1 MPKVITKI
9 TRQKRHEDRYN
20 IYVNE
25 EYSFS
30 VDETVL
36 IQYGLTKGKVLDE
49 WALGDIAF
57 DEEVSRAFNRGLSYL
72 SFQMRSEEEVRK
84 KLTQA
89 EFGEAVIQE
98 AIQKLKNFGFLN
110 DEAFSKAFVETKKN
124 TMKKGPLAIRRELKQ
139 KGINETMQQQAL
151 ENFDEQQQLKLAKQL
166 AEKKQKQEAS
176 KTPLQQKQK
185 IQDFLIR
192 KGYSFSIIEQV
203 FSTMDFT
210 REDDEWSPLLEK
222 QGEKIWRK
230 YASKVDGYDLRM
242 KVKQALY
249 QKGFPGEVI
258 DEFIDK
264 KEQENEEI

>member
-98 AIQKLKNFGFLN
+98 SIQKLKRFGFLN
-110 DEAFSKAFVETKKN
+110 DEAFSKAFVETKK
-124 TMKKGPLAIRRELKQ
+124 IR
-139 KGINETMQQQAL
+139 
-151 ENFDEQQQLKLAKQL
+151 
-166 AEKKQKQEAS
+166 
-176 KTPLQQKQK
+176 
-185 IQDFLIR
+185 
-192 KGYSFSIIEQV
+192 
-203 FSTMDFT
+203 
-210 REDDEWSPLLEK
+210 
-222 QGEKIWRK
+222 
-230 YASKVDGYDLRM
+230 
-242 KVKQALY
+242 
-249 QKGFPGEVI
+249 
-258 DEFIDK
+258 
-264 KEQENEEI
+264 